1 MTAYDKLSGEFNPT
15 VPTRVIFGQGK
26 TATLGSEVADL
37 GGKKV
42 LVLSGRTVAE
52 QTDAVRRTQEALGD
66 SAVGV
71 YSGLTQRAPL
81 ATAVEAANL
90 AVSLGADTLVGVGG
104 STISD
109 AARMIAVL
117 MAEGIDN
124 VEELRVRGHR
134 EDGMLRPNL
143 DGKPLPLQV
152 SIPTTL
158 SAGEFNMGGGNVLD
172 DGEGHKIRVGHPR
185 LYADLIVLDSEM
197 TAGTPD
203 WLWLSTGVKA
213 LDHCIE
219 RLYCRGNQPAID
231 APVLSA
237 AEMLFEHLPRSRQAD
252 DVDGE
257 ERLQC
262 LVAAWMS
269 MMGAP
274 NFAVGLSHAI
284 GHIVGVK
291 YAVGHGYTSCVTQPY
306 VMEYNR
312 PASAAKQALLA
323 RAAGHDISGMS
334 EEAAAELAART
345 VDDFI
350 LGLGMPHRL
359 RELEIPEEDLP
370 EIADLVLTDRG
381 CRTNAV
387 AVTERE
393 QVMEVLRAA
402 Y

>member
-1 MTAYDKLSGEFNPT
+1 MTAYSHLSGEFNPA

-26 TATLGSEVADL
+26 AATLGSEVAGL
-37 GGKKV
+37 GGRRA
-42 LVLSGRTVAE
+42 LVLSGRAVAE
-52 QTDAVRRTQEALGD
+52 QTDAVRQVQAALGD

-71 YSGLTQRAPL
+71 YSSLTQRAPL

-90 AVSLGADTLVGVGG
+90 AVSLEADTLVGVGG

-117 MAEGIDN
+117 MAEGITTVDQ
-124 VEELRVRGHR
+124 LRDEAHGH
-134 EDGMLRPNL
+134 DMMMRPDL
-143 DGKPLPLQV
+143 QGKALPFQV

-172 DGEGHKIRVGHPR
+172 DVAGHKIRVGHPR
-185 LYADLIVLDSEM
+185 LYADLIVLDPDM
-197 TAGTPD
+197 TTGTPD

-237 AEMLFEHLPRSRQAD
+237 AEMLFHALPRSRQAD
-252 DVDGE
+252 GDSE
-257 ERLQC
+257 ARLHC

-291 YAVGHGYTSCVTQPY
+291 YQVGHGYTSCVSQPY

-323 RAAGHDISGMS
+323 RAAGHDIAGMS
-334 EEAAAELAART
+334 DEGAAELAARA
-345 VDDFI
+345 VDEFI

-359 RELEIPEEDLP
+359 RELEIPEGDLP
-370 EIADLVLTDRG
+370 DIAELVLTDRG
-381 CRTNAV
+381 CQTNAIQI
-387 AVTERE
+387 TDKE
-393 QVMEVLRAA
+393 QVMEVLRRAF
-402 Y
+402 

>member
-1 MTAYDKLSGEFNPT
+1 MTAYATLSGEFNPT
-15 VPTRVIFGQGK
+15 VPSRVIFGKGK
-26 TATLGSEVADL
+26 AASLGAEVARL
-37 GGKKV
+37 GGRRAF
-42 LVLSGRTVAE
+42 VLSGRTVVE
-52 QTDAVRRTQEALGD
+52 QTNAVREVHAALGD
-66 SAVGV
+66 AAVGV

-81 ATAVEAANL
+81 STAVEAANL
-90 AVSLGADTLVGVGG
+90 AVSLEADTLVGVGG

-117 MAEGIDN
+117 MAEGITSVDQ
-124 VEELRVRGHR
+124 LREQGQRQ
-134 EDGMLRPNL
+134 DMMMRPDL
-143 DGKPLPLQV
+143 DRKTLPLQI

-172 DGEGHKIRVGHPR
+172 DGVGHKIRVGHPR
-185 LYADLIVLDSEM
+185 LHADLIVLDPEM
-197 TAGTPD
+197 TEGTPD

-219 RLYCRGNQPAID
+219 RLYSRGNQPAID

-237 AEMLFEHLPRSRQAD
+237 AEMLFEALPLSRQAD
-252 DVDGE
+252 GDE
-257 ERLQC
+257 EARLRC

-291 YAVGHGYTSCVTQPY
+291 YQVGHGYTSCVSQPY

-323 RAAGHDISGMS
+323 RAAGHNTAGMS
-334 EEAAAELAART
+334 DEAAAELAARS
-345 VDDFI
+345 VDEFI

-370 EIADLVLTDRG
+370 EIAELVLGDGG
-381 CRTNAV
+381 CRTNAIPIT
-387 AVTERE
+387 ATG
-393 QVMEVLRAA
+393 QVMEVLRRA

>member
-1 MTAYDKLSGEFNPT
+1 MSAYDKLSGEFNPT

-26 TATLGSEVADL
+26 TASLGSEVSDL
-37 GGKKV
+37 GSKRV

-52 QTDAVRRTQEALGD
+52 QTDAVRRVQEALGG
-66 SAVGV
+66 SVVGV

-90 AVSLGADTLVGVGG
+90 AVSLEADTLVGVGG

-124 VEELRVRGHR
+124 VEELRVQGHR

-143 DGKPLPLQV
+143 DGKALPFQV

-185 LYADLIVLDSEM
+185 LYADLIVLDPDV

-219 RLYCRGNQPAID
+219 RLYCQGNQPAID

-237 AEMLFEHLPRSRQAD
+237 AEMLFDALPRSRQSEG
-252 DVDGE
+252 DGE
-257 ERLQC
+257 ARLQC

-291 YAVGHGYTSCVTQPY
+291 YSVGHGYTSCVTQPY

-312 PASAAKQALLA
+312 PASAAKQSLLA
-323 RAAGHDISGMS
+323 RAAGHDTTGMS
-334 EEAAAELAART
+334 DEAAAELAART

-381 CRTNAV
+381 CRSNAIP
-387 AVTERE
+387 VTERE
-393 QVMEVLRAA
+393 QVMEVLRRAF
-402 Y
+402 